1 MVTFN
6 KLILKSISSKF
17 YRSIGLVV
25 IGFVVSFSLIM
36 TSLIIIGMKHGSENV
51 VDRMGA
57 DIIVVPKNYGSEI
70 EGMLLTTQKSYFY
83 MNDSIVDKIK
93 SIDGIDKISTQTFLM
108 TLDASCCDQ
117 SAQIIGID
125 IDTDFTVTP
134 WMDKKFINSLDEGEI
149 IAGDRVAVRENKTFK
164 MFGDS
169 YKVSAILDESG
180 SMMDNTVFVS
190 RKNMPVMIDKAR
202 KAGQGIVK
210 EVGADDISAVLISVI
225 DKSQI
230 QQIVGKLSSIDG
242 IDIVTT
248 DMVSSKLSSG
258 LKEMSTVYILII
270 ALIVVVSIL
279 LLYFIYYITLNE
291 RKSEIEILRTIGISR
306 IKVKHFLISEIS
318 IISFAG
324 ACLGVILGF
333 VFYVVLYQ
341 IIKNTNKIPLVSPT
355 IKEEIIIALYGFLIT
370 FILGPICAYTRINK
384 VCPKEVIK

>member
-248 DMVSSKLSSG
+248 DMVSSKLSS
-258 LKEMSTVYILII
+258 ESI
-270 ALIVVVSIL
+270 APNSSLRVF
-279 LLYFIYYITLNE
+279 FIASNF
-291 RKSEIEILRTIGISR
+291 SS
-306 IKVKHFLISEIS
+306 VNSD
-318 IISFAG
+318 
-324 ACLGVILGF
+324 V
-333 VFYVVLYQ
+333 
-341 IIKNTNKIPLVSPT
+341 
-355 IKEEIIIALYGFLIT
+355 LIT
-370 FILGPICAYTRINK
+370 
-384 VCPKEVIK
+384 

>member
-1 MVTFN
+1 
-6 KLILKSISSKF
+6 
-17 YRSIGLVV
+17 
-25 IGFVVSFSLIM
+25 M

-57 DIIVVPKNYGSEI
+57 DIIVVPKNYGNEI

-306 IKVKHFLISEIS
+306 RKVKRFLISEIS

-341 IIKNTNKIPLVSPT
+341 IIKNTNKIPL
-355 IKEEIIIALYGFLIT
+355 
-370 FILGPICAYTRINK
+370 
-384 VCPKEVIK
+384 